1 MAINSE
7 NPIASKNGS
16 PAQICAEPASL
27 ATVIFGSNFASL
39 KFASDF
45 EKMNSGAVLDAHTRT
60 HAHTPRA
67 HTFTHIESEE
77 SSPVSL

>member
-16 PAQICAEPASL
+16 PAQICAETANL

-45 EKMNSGAVLDAHTRT
+45 EKMNSGAVCVDSHAHTRT
-60 HAHTPRA
+60 HARA